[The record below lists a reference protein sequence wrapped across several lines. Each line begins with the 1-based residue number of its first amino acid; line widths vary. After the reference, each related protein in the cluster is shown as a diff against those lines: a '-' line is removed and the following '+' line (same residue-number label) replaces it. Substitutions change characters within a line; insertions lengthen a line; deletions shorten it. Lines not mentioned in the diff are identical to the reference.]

1 MRVFFSFNLP
11 EEEELFNTYR
21 KAQVMAE
28 ALEEIDNAIFRP
40 PRKYGFSEER
50 LNELLKNKY
59 VREYHELLAEKFY
72 EIISNIE

>member
-28 ALEEIDNAIFRP
+28 ALEEIDNVIFRP